1 MSIVYNHRSK
11 CKDGISRR
19 KSYDIWFR
27 DLPGKCLGRR
37 KMTEKDKELMEA
49 SCRKANIQKALDEV
63 HYLR

>member
-1 MSIVYNHRSK
+1 MSIVRNYNCK

-27 DLPGKCLGRR
+27 DLPSKCLGHR

-49 SCRKANIQKALDEV
+49 ASCKANIRRAFNEAR
-63 HYLR
+63 YL